1 MIELTLLHLWL
12 HPARTFDV
20 EVYATG
26 SRESTSRYRAL
37 YRAADGSIW
46 FAMLQV
52 GPGGALSS
60 CCNPRYREFTTPGLT
75 VAGVAAVRAARA
87 FATFVA
93 ERTTFRDPN
102 ARHVRVG
109 GAKSAQAAGA
119 SAFTNFK

>member
-1 MIELTLLHLWL
+1 MISELLLH
-12 HPARTFDV
+12 PSRIFDA
-20 EVYATG
+20 EAFATG

-37 YRAADGSIW
+37 YRAVDGSIW

-52 GPGGALSS
+52 APDGEFSS
-60 CCNPRYREFTTPGLT
+60 CCGPRYREFTTPWLP
-75 VAGVAAVRAARA
+75 VAGAAALQAARA

-109 GAKSAQAAGA
+109 SAKPAQDAGA
-119 SAFTNFK
+119 SAFANFK